1 MAALR
6 QLGPWQ
12 LLLPRTTFTFT
23 TSTQEMI
30 ASGALANVLVHFET
44 VLLAAPPHP
53 VLAMRERSSVKT
65 PMVPH
70 HSVDVLAAFPVL

>member
-1 MAALR
+1 
-6 QLGPWQ
+6 
-12 LLLPRTTFTFT
+12 
-23 TSTQEMI
+23 MI

-44 VLLAAPPHP
+44 VLLAGPPHP